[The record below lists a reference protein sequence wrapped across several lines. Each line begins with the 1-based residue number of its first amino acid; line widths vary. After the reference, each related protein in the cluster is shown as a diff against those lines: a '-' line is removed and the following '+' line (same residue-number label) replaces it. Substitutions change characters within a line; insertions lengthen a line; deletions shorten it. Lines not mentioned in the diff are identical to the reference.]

1 MSRGRIT
8 IMALSVMGL
17 FAVRHFETDLF
28 YDPLKPF
35 FNGAYKLEDLPEI
48 NTAKWVLS
56 LMGRYFLNS
65 ILALLLLHAIFRKKT
80 IVQFSAILHAILLG
94 ILLPTLILL
103 LHVYVPG
110 DYHALFYVRRFL
122 IHPLLLLLLLIP
134 SFFITN
140 SQKKP

>member
-65 ILALLLLHAIFRKKT
+65 ILALLLLHAIFRKKNYCSVFRNT
-80 IVQFSAILHAILLG
+80 ARHIAGDFIANANLTATCIRSWGLSRFVLCASLFNSPFAVVVVVNPEFLH
-94 ILLPTLILL
+94 
-103 LHVYVPG
+103 Y
-110 DYHALFYVRRFL
+110 
-122 IHPLLLLLLLIP
+122 
-134 SFFITN
+134 
-140 SQKKP
+140 